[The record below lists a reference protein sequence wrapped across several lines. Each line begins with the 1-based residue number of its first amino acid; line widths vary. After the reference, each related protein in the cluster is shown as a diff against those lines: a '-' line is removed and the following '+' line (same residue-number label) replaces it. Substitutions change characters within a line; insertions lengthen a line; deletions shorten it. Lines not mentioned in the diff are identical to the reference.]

1 MRNDTRDLLG
11 GLAAIA
17 LGAIVYFFIF
27 GWWPLI
33 PTNIAF
39 LDHADRAMELA
50 SPNMASRLLRVA
62 DPAQASGL
70 APGMPEGVA

>member
-1 MRNDTRDLLG
+1 MSRRIELHGQLDDQLQMHAG
-11 GLAAIA
+11 Q
-17 LGAIVYFFIF
+17 
-27 GWWPLI
+27 
-33 PTNIAF
+33 PT
-39 LDHADRAMELA
+39 DRAMELA